1 MTPIRKAGM
10 EGTSSHWRRT
20 WAISTALAAVATA
33 VAAGCAGRSA
43 GVSDAALAGEP
54 TGRVPAD
61 RVYVM
66 EMSGIPAEDTTVTF
80 LAGTARTILLQHG
93 PPDNTVFAEVAF
105 PVGSFPGGADS
116 VSVTLS
122 PRPGVYGLE
131 VSLPRAPGPGATIR
145 FRYPM
150 HIAPPRAA
158 EIRYGTRAKLEAAL
172 VVGRVLEG
180 GTIGLLA
187 SSRPASDNLQAPLA
201 GAGTY
206 LLIAPR

>member
-1 MTPIRKAGM
+1 MAPIRGTDR
-10 EGTSSHWRRT
+10 EGTRSHSRRT
-20 WAISTALAAVATA
+20 RAISIALAALATA
-33 VAAGCAGRSA
+33 VVPGCAGRSP
-43 GVSDAALAGEP
+43 GVSGAALAGEP
-54 TGRVPAD
+54 TGRLPAG
-61 RVYVM
+61 RVFIM
-66 EMSGIPAEDTTVTF
+66 EMSGIPAEDTF

-105 PVGSFPGGADS
+105 PTGSFPGGSDS
-116 VSVTLS
+116 VSVTLK

-131 VSLPRAPGPGATIR
+131 VAMPRAPGPGATIR

>member
-1 MTPIRKAGM
+1 MVPIRGTGMAGTTSQWR
-10 EGTSSHWRRT
+10 GTP
-20 WAISTALAAVATA
+20 AISIALAALATA
-33 VAAGCAGRSA
+33 IAAGCASRGA
-43 GVSDAALAGEP
+43 GVSGAALAGEP
-54 TGRVPAD
+54 TGRLPAD
-61 RVYVM
+61 RVFVM

-105 PVGSFPGGADS
+105 PSGSFSGGTDS
-116 VSVTLS
+116 VRVTLS

-131 VSLPRAPGPGATIR
+131 VTMPRPPGPGATIR

-158 EIRYGTRAKLEAAL
+158 ESRYGTRAKLEAAL
-172 VVGRVLEG
+172 VVGRMLEG

>member
-1 MTPIRKAGM
+1 MTPIRGTGM
-10 EGTSSHWRRT
+10 EGTRWRWRRT
-20 WAISTALAAVATA
+20 RAISIALAALATA
-33 VAAGCAGRSA
+33 AVPGCAGRSP
-43 GVSDAALAGEP
+43 GVSGAALAGQP
-54 TGRVPAD
+54 TGRLPAE
-61 RVYVM
+61 RVFIM

-105 PVGSFPGGADS
+105 PAGSFPGGGDS
-116 VSVTLS
+116 VSVTLR

-131 VSLPRAPGPGATIR
+131 VAMPRAPGPGATIR

-158 EIRYGTRAKLEAAL
+158 ESRYGSRAKLEAAL

>member
-93 PPDNTVFAEVAF
+93 PPDNTVF
-105 PVGSFPGGADS
+105 GGADL